1 MSNVKLKA
9 FWIAFGDLAG
19 RGLGFLASV
28 YLARVLGLEYFG
40 LVTLAL
46 AILGYANWFAD
57 LGLVNI
63 GVREMAKAPER
74 RVFRAKEIFHLKA
87 LLGATVLLG
96 GILLISIIPMGP
108 IQKQVILGFLYS
120 IVPYSILID
129 WYYNG
134 RQRFGS
140 VAISKILTSGSYL
153 LMVIILVHNHHDV
166 TMVPILYTI
175 GVITSVVFI
184 ATISIF
190 EKPFSLPSRGIP
202 IYKDL
207 LIHSSLLGIGWFFT
221 QTVTLLPPILIAAL
235 IGLKEAGIYGA
246 SFRIVIIAMMFD
258 RIFVNLLLPNL
269 SALWDS
275 DKAVA
280 KERVHMV
287 LKLVIVGG
295 SLLSL
300 LIALNAD
307 TIIGLL
313 YGFDY
318 QDSVQILI
326 LLSVF
331 IMLTF
336 LNSLFAFGLIAT
348 QHDREYLIATTFGG
362 SIAALVIFL
371 FAALGNLN
379 GVAFSVVLGE
389 LVLMAFAY
397 FWFKRV
403 IIVKVF
409 RPLCIM
415 AILAFLLYFST
426 IYFNIVPILS
436 SVISVIVLPVAAKNL
451 GIITNKEIHWLKEKL
466 LT

>member
-1 MSNVKLKA
+1 MSKLKQKA

-19 RGLGFLASV
+19 RGLGFIATV

-63 GVREMAKAPER
+63 GIREIAKEPER
-74 RVFRAKEIFHLKA
+74 RVFRAKEIFNLKA
-87 LLGATVLLG
+87 ILGAVVLLG
-96 GILLISIIPMGP
+96 GTLLISIIPMGP

-120 IVPYSILID
+120 IVPYSILIE

-140 VAISKILTSGSYL
+140 VAVSKILTSGSYL
-153 LMVIILVHNHHDV
+153 LLVVALIRSHHDV
-166 TMVPILYTI
+166 TMVPVLYTI

-190 EKPFSLPSRGIP
+190 EKPFPLPSRGIQ

-207 LIHSSLLGIGWFFT
+207 LISSSLLGIGWFFT
-221 QTVTLLPPILIAAL
+221 QTVTLLPPILIAGL
-235 IGLKEAGIYGA
+235 IGLKEAGVYGA
-246 SFRIVIIAMMFD
+246 AFRIVIITMMLD

-269 SALWDS
+269 SALWETN
-275 DKAVA
+275 KLVA

-287 LKLVIVGG
+287 LKLVVVGG
-295 SLLSL
+295 ILLSL

-307 TIIGLL
+307 TIIHLL
-313 YGFDY
+313 YGFEFH
-318 QDSVQILI
+318 DSVLV
-326 LLSVF
+326 LVFLSVF
-331 IMLTF
+331 VMLTF

-348 QHDREYLIATTFGG
+348 HHDREYLISTTFGG
-362 SIAALVIFL
+362 TIAALIIFL
-371 FAALGNLN
+371 FAALGNLYWVS
-379 GVAFSVVLGE
+379 VAVVLGE
-389 LVLMAFAY
+389 LVLMSFAY

-403 IIVKVF
+403 VAVKVF
-409 RPLCIM
+409 RPLFLM
-415 AILAFLLYFST
+415 SVLALVLYFSSS
-426 IYFNIVPILS
+426 YFNILPILS
-436 SVISVIVLPVAAKNL
+436 SFISIILLPAAAKTF
-451 GIITNKEIHWLKEKL
+451 GIISNKEIHWLKEKL
-466 LT
+466 FI